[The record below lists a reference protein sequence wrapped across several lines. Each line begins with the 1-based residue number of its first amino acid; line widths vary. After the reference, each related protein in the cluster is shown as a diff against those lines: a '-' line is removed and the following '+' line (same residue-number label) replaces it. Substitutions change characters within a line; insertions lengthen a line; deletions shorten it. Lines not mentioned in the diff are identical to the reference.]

1 LNSPKVILVTYPD
14 SFSLQE
20 AQSLVESSSPSMSSH
35 PQVVK
40 VIAQKYLNHS
50 RYGLGSGK
58 AEEIKEFVKQFK
70 ADQIVVDEHL
80 SPKQIH
86 NLEKLTDAQVIDRE
100 RLILNIFHSRA
111 TTVEAKLQIE
121 LAEVKYEMPRVR
133 ENAKLTSGSTERAG
147 KGGMGEYTVDVKFRD
162 LKRRMTFIKKKLAD
176 AHTKRELYRQQRLKT
191 KMPIVSLIGYT
202 SSGKTTLFN
211 LLTSENKEISSSL
224 FTTLSTTTR
233 SFRINS
239 NINDNDN
246 KQEKDSS
253 LLLIDTVG
261 FISRLPHYMIDAFK
275 STLQESLAADLILL
289 LIDASEKFEDIRIK
303 YNSCWNVL
311 DELKVDKSKV
321 FVILTKCDG
330 VIGLS
335 ERIDNI
341 ANDLSVPNPITISS
355 KTGYG
360 IHKLKTMIAH
370 NLYSQSLSG
379 EEYSTKVKTVPEE
392 SAYIVAAADP
402 LPK

>member
-1 LNSPKVILVTYPD
+1 MNSTKVILVTYPD
-14 SFSLQE
+14 NFSLQE
-20 AQSLVESSSPSMSSH
+20 AQSLVESSSPSMSPH

-40 VIAQKYLNHS
+40 VISQKYLNHA

-58 AEEIKEFVKQFK
+58 AEEIKEFVKQSK

-80 SPKQIH
+80 TPKQIH
-86 NLEKLTDAQVIDRE
+86 NLEKLTGAQVIDRE

-133 ENAKLTSGSTERAG
+133 ENAKLTPGSTERAG

-211 LLTSENKEISSSL
+211 SLTSENKEISSSL

-233 SFRINS
+233 SFRIN
-239 NINDNDN
+239 NNE
-246 KQEKDSS
+246 KQEKESS

-289 LIDASEKFEDIRIK
+289 LIDASEKLEDIRIK

-335 ERIDNI
+335 ERIDKI
-341 ANDLSVPNPITISS
+341 ANDLSLSNPITISS

-360 IHKLKTMIAH
+360 IHKLKTMIVH

-379 EEYSTKVKTVPEE
+379 EEYSAKVKTVPEE
-392 SAYIVAAADP
+392 SAYIVAAAD
-402 LPK
+402 LHT

>member
-1 LNSPKVILVTYPD
+1 MNSTKVILVTYPD
-14 SFSLQE
+14 NFSLQE
-20 AQSLVESSSPSMSSH
+20 AEGLVESSSPSMAPH
-35 PQVVK
+35 PQIVK
-40 VIAQKYLNHS
+40 VFTQKYLNHS

-58 AEEIKEFVKQFK
+58 ADEIKEFMKHSK

-80 SPKQIH
+80 TPKQIY

-111 TTVEAKLQIE
+111 STTEAKLQIE

-133 ENAKLTSGSTERAG
+133 ENAKLTLGSTERPG

-162 LKRRMTFIKKKLAD
+162 LKRRMSFIKKKLAD
-176 AHTKRELYRQQRLKT
+176 AHVKRELYRQQRLKT

-211 LLTSENKEISSSL
+211 LLSSENKEISGSL

-233 SFRINS
+233 SFRIYN
-239 NINDNDN
+239 NE
-246 KQEKDSS
+246 KQEKESS

-275 STLQESLAADLILL
+275 ATLEESLAADLILL
-289 LIDASEKFEDIRIK
+289 LIDASEKLEDIRIK

-330 VIGLS
+330 DVDLS
-335 ERIDNI
+335 EHIDKI
-341 ANDLSVPNPITISS
+341 ANDLSLSNPLSISS

-360 IHKLKTMIAH
+360 IHLLKTMIAH
-370 NLYSQSLSG
+370 NLYSQPLSG
-379 EEYSTKVKTVPEE
+379 DEYQASVKKVPDEG
-392 SAYIVAAADP
+392 AYTIAPPAVQT
-402 LPK
+402 